1 MSQQQCE
8 MTSSS
13 SSSGLSD
20 FDDVSFVDEVE
31 SVYEDDVKALYDAM
45 KGWGTDEDALID
57 ITVNRSFRQRQEIA
71 ELFKQTYGKSL
82 HDELAGE
89 TSGSFK
95 RLLLSM
101 YSCPE
106 EIEAENLHKAM
117 KGLGTDEK
125 VLYDV
130 LTGKN
135 QQEIASIKKC
145 YEEVHGRP
153 LMEDIWSELSGDLR
167 CFLSAILNG
176 SRNESK
182 QTDFETASRE
192 AGQLFEAGEMRIGTD
207 EDVFIRI
214 LAQRSDAQLRK
225 TFKFYRKISGKSILE
240 SISDEFSGHL
250 KRSLMAFC
258 SQILEGQATFH
269 AKRLYEAMD
278 GIGTDDSEVIRII
291 SSRSEKDLWRIQ
303 RIYRRVTGSQKTLYE
318 HLESETS
325 GDYKKLLLKI
335 LKKFAVC

>member
-1 MSQQQCE
+1 
-8 MTSSS
+8 
-13 SSSGLSD
+13 
-20 FDDVSFVDEVE
+20 
-31 SVYEDDVKALYDAM
+31 M
-45 KGWGTDEDALID
+45 KIGTDEA
-57 ITVNRSFRQRQEIA
+57 
-71 ELFKQTYGKSL
+71 
-82 HDELAGE
+82 
-89 TSGSFK
+89 
-95 RLLLSM
+95 
-101 YSCPE
+101 
-106 EIEAENLHKAM
+106 
-117 KGLGTDEK
+117 
-125 VLYDV
+125 
-130 LTGKN
+130 
-135 QQEIASIKKC
+135 
-145 YEEVHGRP
+145 
-153 LMEDIWSELSGDLR
+153 ELSGDLR

-182 QTDFETASRE
+182 QTDIETASRE
-192 AGQLFEAGEMRIGTD
+192 ASQLFEAGEMKIGTD

-214 LAQRSDAQLRK
+214 LAQRRDAQLRK

-250 KRSLMAFC
+250 KRSLVAFC
-258 SQILEGQATFH
+258 SQILEGQTTFH
-269 AKRLYEAMD
+269 AKCLYKAME